1 MGVARPFLG
10 QSRTEV
16 EFSIGQSLDRRD
28 REDVHRQ
35 VVGSGW
41 GGASGMTSTFASEP
55 WSVRLF
61 MTSSTYPG
69 GSLDFQKSQE
79 RS

>member
-41 GGASGMTSTFASEP
+41 GGASGMTSNFANHGP
-55 WSVRLF
+55 
-61 MTSSTYPG
+61 
-69 GSLDFQKSQE
+69 
-79 RS
+79 